1 MARAVISDP
10 KRRTAFEPLYD
21 LDPQTGASVEIF
33 YADRALAKSFG
44 APDAGW
50 FRWSCQRGS
59 LPDDLPSGPFATS
72 YAAFREAAYFVL
84 QAPRFGRR
92 RS

>member
-33 YADRALAKSFG
+33 YADRALA
-44 APDAGW
+44 
-50 FRWSCQRGS
+50 
-59 LPDDLPSGPFATS
+59 
-72 YAAFREAAYFVL
+72 YVL
-84 QAPRFGRR
+84 RHARR
-92 RS
+92 RLVLLELPERFPAARATDWPLRDQLRRVPR